1 MRFRFPIKY
10 RKILGSLLLPV
21 FLLAPLLPNKMMQN
35 EPNIPITFQIK
46 NFTDNQ
52 KIFDR
57 YGLETQALFQNIFK
71 ARVSDSVFKSMQRDP
86 KIAYAEEDQRV
97 HASVIVTSDPFFTTD
112 AIVEDKQWY
121 LAKTQVP
128 LAWDYTQGT
137 NNVTVAIIDT
147 GIHRSHVELNDGRI
161 IDGFDVMINRPIP
174 LNFDSDDNG
183 HGTAVAG
190 VIGAI
195 PNNNRGIAGINWQV
209 KLMPVKALGA
219 DGTGDTSNVAAAIVW
234 ATDHQANIINLS
246 LGGPGFGGNMTLS
259 NAITY
264 AYDRGVLIVAAA
276 GNDQADKGQNLD
288 ATPTYPVCGD
298 NGKNMVLG
306 VAATDINDQ
315 KTSFSNFGSLCI
327 DISAPGKRILST
339 AFLPSSP
346 SNNLLIY
353 GSGTSLATPI
363 VSGVAALIKSTNP
376 NLSNVEIREKLIRTT
391 DSIDWL
397 NQTSCLGGSCNGFLG
412 SGRINA
418 LSTIAPPPL
427 ADGSLIRSP
436 YTGEIY
442 LISNNAK
449 RPISNF
455 VFAQRGFRQEN
466 IITAANN
473 QLVSYPTATPLPP
486 LDTTL
491 IKSENYDEVFVVVSG
506 MKRPLTY
513 LVFISRGYNFA
524 NIKIL
529 PQSEI
534 DNLPTGE
541 WYEPPDQTMV
551 LVLGDPT
558 VYVIDKGTRRAVTF
572 FVFQQRNL
580 SFSKVI
586 NVTPD
591 EFSHIPQSHDS
602 YWLSP
607 LDQTLVKLVDE
618 PSVYVIENGTKRL
631 LSLNVFVSRGYDF
644 RNVVTLPKVEMD
656 VIAAGMPIES

>member
-57 YGLETQALFQNIFK
+57 YGLETQALFQNICK
-71 ARVSDSVFKSMQRDP
+71 SRVSDSVFKSMQRDP

-209 KLMPVKALGA
+209 KLMPGKDLG
-219 DGTGDTSNVAAAIVW
+219 
-234 ATDHQANIINLS
+234 
-246 LGGPGFGGNMTLS
+246 
-259 NAITY
+259 
-264 AYDRGVLIVAAA
+264 AA

-353 GSGTSLATPI
+353 GSGTSLATPL

-473 QLVSYPTATPLPP
+473 QLVSYHTATPLPP

-491 IKSENYDEVFVVVSG
+491 IKSENYDEAFVVGSG

-607 LDQTLVKLVDE
+607 LDQTLVKLVYE